1 MTDKQLLYAVSI
13 LLLAG
18 SIAVII
24 VGIKRKTSDI
34 AEVKTNGIYM
44 IATGVVFGLLAIAM
58 AIFNFYKMPSSVM
71 RQLYGG
77 NSDLPYDE
85 WVKFI
90 YSKSS

>member
-44 IATGVVFGLLAIAM
+44 ITTGVVFGLLAIAM
-58 AIFNFYKMPSSVM
+58 AIFNFYKMPPVM
-71 RQLYGG
+71 RRLYGG
-77 NSDLPYDE
+77 SVNYDE
-85 WVKFI
+85 WIKFI